1 MTNLALRREIWLLNY
16 FTEGSVPE
24 AYAGVPES
32 WTPDQIKQ
40 AQNSFDSYLAGNLK
54 NRRKVIF
61 GPDGKL
67 QLLKAGAVGGD
78 AVLDELI
85 IRFFCF
91 AFKISAQALVKM
103 MNRATAGT
111 AKEHAIEEGLL
122 PRMMYVK
129 GVMDSIITTYCGID
143 DLEFAWQD
151 EKEEDPAQAA
161 TIISTYVKL
170 GVMTVNEGRDKLGL
184 DPVEGGDKPLVYT
197 ATGAMLLTEAVK
209 PPAPID
215 EGGAA
220 AGANAGQEDGAQPG
234 AVKPQANAKPAGA
247 KSGGAAPGSYA
258 AVATDKQRAAEARM
272 RKLLEAFFAEQGPK
286 LAADA
291 EAWAARQTKA
301 AKAADDNPPF
311 DQKDWDALVEKI
323 SAELQI
329 GFGEAVDQ
337 ALNAL
342 DANDDA
348 LWAKIQPRAVRFA
361 DDRAAELVTQISE
374 TTRDGIRAL
383 VKRSLEDGLNPQQL
397 KKAIQESTL
406 FDPDRADM
414 IARTELAKSHVQG
427 TLAGWKESGLVA
439 GYNWL
444 CDVQPCVE
452 CQDNAEAGTVKIGE
466 LFPSGD
472 DGPPA
477 HPNCECAL
485 SPVLND
491 EMEED

>member
-1 MTNLALRREIWLLNY
+1 
-16 FTEGSVPE
+16 
-24 AYAGVPES
+24 
-32 WTPDQIKQ
+32 
-40 AQNSFDSYLAGNLK
+40 
-54 NRRKVIF
+54 
-61 GPDGKL
+61 
-67 QLLKAGAVGGD
+67 
-78 AVLDELI
+78 
-85 IRFFCF
+85 
-91 AFKISAQALVKM
+91 
-103 MNRATAGT
+103 
-111 AKEHAIEEGLL
+111 
-122 PRMMYVK
+122 
-129 GVMDSIITTYCGID
+129 
-143 DLEFAWQD
+143 
-151 EKEEDPAQAA
+151 
-161 TIISTYVKL
+161 
-170 GVMTVNEGRDKLGL
+170 
-184 DPVEGGDKPLVYT
+184 
-197 ATGAMLLTEAVK
+197 
-209 PPAPID
+209 
-215 EGGAA
+215 
-220 AGANAGQEDGAQPG
+220 
-234 AVKPQANAKPAGA
+234 
-247 KSGGAAPGSYA
+247 
-258 AVATDKQRAAEARM
+258 M